1 MAAEGDVMS
10 PKNLDN
16 GADAKLLSPNEIP
29 EAVARHLY
37 KHDHV
42 RYKRLILCV
51 RCEQFRKWNELSDVI
66 I

>member
-1 MAAEGDVMS
+1 MS

-16 GADAKLLSPNEIP
+16 GAEAKLLSPNEIP

-42 RYKRLILCV
+42 RYKRCISCV
-51 RCEQFRKWNELSDVI
+51 L
-66 I
+66 